1 MKSIIQTEK
10 KCYVCETAYNLHS
23 HHILFGV
30 ANRKLSDKDGLTV
43 YLCYEHHEGTSGVH
57 GKNGHELDLELK
69 KLAQKRWMEYYDK
82 TEDDFRQRYG
92 RSYLTS

>member
-10 KCYVCETAYNLHS
+10 KCYVCETTYNLHS
-23 HHILFGV
+23 HHCMHGT
-30 ANRKLSDKDGLTV
+30 ANRKLADQDGLTV
-43 YLCYEHHEGTSGVH
+43 YLCYEHHEGNMGVH
-57 GKNGHELDLELK
+57 SKNGHELDLELK
-69 KLAQKRWMEYYDK
+69 QLAQRRWMEYYSK

>member
-10 KCYVCETAYNLHS
+10 KCYVCETIYNLHS
-23 HHILFGV
+23 HHCMHGT
-30 ANRKLSDKDGLTV
+30 ANRKLADQDGLTV
-43 YLCYEHHEGTSGVH
+43 YLCYEHHEGNMGVH
-57 GKNGHELDLELK
+57 NKNGHELDLELK
-69 KLAQKRWMEYYDK
+69 QLAQKRWMEYYDK

>member
-1 MKSIIQTEK
+1 MKSIIQVEK
-10 KCYVCETAYNLHS
+10 KCYVCETTYNLHS
-23 HHILFGV
+23 HHIIFGV

>member
-10 KCYVCETAYNLHS
+10 KCYVCETTYNLHL
-23 HHILFGV
+23 HHVIFGV

-69 KLAQKRWMEYYDK
+69 KLAQKRWMKYYDK

-92 RSYLTS
+92 RSYLAS

>member
-10 KCYVCETAYNLHS
+10 KCYVCETTYNLHS
-23 HHILFGV
+23 HHCMHGT
-30 ANRKLSDKDGLTV
+30 ANRKLADQDGLTV
-43 YLCYEHHEGTSGVH
+43 YLCYEHHEGNNGVH
-57 GKNGHELDLELK
+57 NKNGHELDLELK
-69 KLAQKRWMEYYDK
+69 QLAQKRWMEYYDK

>member
-10 KCYVCETAYNLHS
+10 KCYVCETTYNLHS
-23 HHILFGV
+23 HHCMHGT
-30 ANRKLSDKDGLTV
+30 ANRKLADQDGLTV
-43 YLCYEHHEGTSGVH
+43 YLCYEHHEGNNGVH
-57 GKNGHELDLELK
+57 SKNGHELDLELK
-69 KLAQKRWMEYYDK
+69 QLAQKRWMEYYDK

>member
-10 KCYVCETAYNLHS
+10 KCYVCETTYNLHL
-23 HHILFGV
+23 HHVIFGV

-69 KLAQKRWMEYYDK
+69 KLAQKRWMECYDK
-82 TEDDFRQRYG
+82 TEYDFRQRYG